1 METNLRTFTCPCGY
15 HKNGPDQLRGNFLVC
30 ESCRNTS
37 YIDANSLY
45 ANSYVKYYPF
55 VVSLDKFKQAAA
67 ICLIKHGPR
76 DIFDNISDIEWRRVM
91 IPMREF
97 GSGNSRQAV
106 CVAEYN
112 LAEGLIAEKVS
123 SSMYNH
129 VFTSFDAINFS
140 TDLLSS
146 DLDTHNL
153 PQYKEILPIAISDE
167 VIGYEYNIASNSNYV
182 IKYWPLFI
190 MSFKYRGER
199 YCVKA
204 FGNFGSVNGL
214 VLYSDIGQAKGKRLT
229 MPKYN
234 LQEDFASFAS
244 QKGVSKLGAVM
255 LIVLPLYIFIAVL
268 GFKLHFLEGVG
279 RLITMGF
286 WLGIFAA
293 VLGVISNVIR
303 RFFNNILAM
312 IRCSVKGVVGYFRKK
327 AFFKARS
334 EQVAA
339 AQKLFNTNLEN
350 YDGTY

>member
-1 METNLRTFTCPCGY
+1 M
-15 HKNGPDQLRGNFLVC
+15 C

-55 VVSLDKFKQAAA
+55 VISLDQFKQAVA
-67 ICLIKHGPR
+67 IYLIKHGPS
-76 DIFDNISDIEWRRVM
+76 DIFDNITDIEWRRVM

-112 LAEGLIAEKVS
+112 LAEGLMTEKVS

-234 LQEDFASFAS
+234 LEEDFASFAS

-268 GFKLHFLEGVG
+268 GFKLHFREGIE
-279 RLITMGF
+279 RLITMGC

-312 IRCSVKGVVGYFRKK
+312 IRCMVKGVVNYFRRR
-327 AFFKARS
+327 AFFKARN
-334 EQVAA
+334 EQVAI